1 MRTTVKFLTIFCC
14 LALWASALS
23 AQQTHWTVNPH
34 DYQYDMTIYFSL
46 QRGETVVTN
55 TDNYEVAAF
64 VGSECRGLGTFETY
78 ATDNVSIHYGYMRVY
93 SNSTNGETVT
103 FKVYD
108 KTTQE
113 EVPIKGM
120 SVSFVSAT
128 AVGYPSEPT
137 MFDLSVDLI
146 QGDVDGDGR
155 ITINDAV
162 LTINATF
169 GTDPAGFS
177 RAAADMDGDG
187 RVTINDAILII
198 NQTF

>member
-1 MRTTVKFLTIFCC
+1 MRTILNKLIMFCC
-14 LALWASALS
+14 MALWAPALS
-23 AQQTHWTVNPH
+23 AQQSHWSVDPH
-34 DYQYDMTIYFSL
+34 GYQYDMTVYFSL
-46 QRGETVVTN
+46 MSGATIISDAAR
-55 TDNYEVAAF
+55 YEVAAF
-64 VGSECRGLGTFETY
+64 VGSECRGIGTFESHT
-78 ATDNVSIHYGYMRVY
+78 AGDTTINYGYMRVY
-93 SNSTNGETVT
+93 SNTQDGGTVT

-108 KTTQE
+108 RQTQE
-113 EVPIKGM
+113 ETLIKG
-120 SVSFVSAT
+120 VSIPFVSAK

-137 MFDLSVDLI
+137 PLNLDVDII
-146 QGDVDGDGR
+146 QGDADGDGR

-169 GTDPAGFS
+169 GNDPSGFS